1 MGYWKL
7 TAYIGVIMF
16 VTLATGCAGA
26 TPTPVSQKTQTEAP
40 TIKSSET
47 SNEMSSYDCAVAEA
61 SITMVRTVF
70 TEGTATPSQTAATL
84 EGAAAQWDGVASSYS
99 GSKESWLRKM
109 SELSLSLRGYIL
121 NGSPTNGD
129 QLLDQL
135 GNNFNLSTQFCG

>member
-1 MGYWKL
+1 M
-7 TAYIGVIMF
+7 AYVGVLMF
-16 VTLATGCAGA
+16 ITLATGCAAA

-40 TIKSSET
+40 AIKPSEA
-47 SNEMSSYDCAVAEA
+47 SNQMSSYDCAVAEA

-70 TEGTATPSQTAATL
+70 TEGKATPSQTAAIL
-84 EGAAAQWDGVASSYS
+84 EGAAAQWDGVAPSYS

-129 QLLDQL
+129 QLFDQL